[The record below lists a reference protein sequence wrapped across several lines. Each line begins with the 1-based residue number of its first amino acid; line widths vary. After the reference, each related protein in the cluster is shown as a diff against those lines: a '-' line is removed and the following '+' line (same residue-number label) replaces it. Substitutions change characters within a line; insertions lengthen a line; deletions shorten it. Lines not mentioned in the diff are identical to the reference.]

1 MVDLQA
7 VYTHCFIM
15 SRKRVTAVNP
25 DRSTSNRPIGA
36 ARLFPAIDRIGRLPW
51 WGLILLLLGVFA
63 AWSIASDQDYR
74 VIFSA
79 LSTGITLTVGVTLIA
94 FSLSIVFGLILG
106 LGRVSKNPIAYH
118 LSTVYVEIMRGLP
131 ILVVLLY
138 AAFVVIP
145 AAISGINNLGSWLI
159 EQHILPG
166 IGQAL
171 KGILLRD
178 LDYAVRVIIAL
189 TMAYAA
195 FIAEVFRSGIESID
209 EGQVEAAR
217 ALGMT
222 YWQTMRYVVL
232 RQAIRRVLP
241 PLGNDFIAML
251 KDSSLVSVLGVA
263 DITYQGKIYAVS
275 TFEYFQTYNVLAFLY
290 LTMTLLLSLFVK
302 WLERRMSYTQ
312 RA

>member
-1 MVDLQA
+1 
-7 VYTHCFIM
+7 M

-79 LSTGITLTVGVTLIA
+79 LSTGITLTVGVTLTA

-106 LGRVSKNPIAYH
+106 LGRVSKNPFAYH

-138 AAFVVIP
+138 VAFVVIP
-145 AAISGINNLGSWLI
+145 AAISGVNNLGSWLI

-166 IGQAL
+166 IGQARRGL
-171 KGILLRD
+171 MHRHPQRVLRGR
-178 LDYAVRVIIAL
+178 LR
-189 TMAYAA
+189 
-195 FIAEVFRSGIESID
+195 
-209 EGQVEAAR
+209 AR
-217 ALGMT
+217 AL
-222 YWQTMRYVVL
+222 RYPRNTRPCRNTHPR
-232 RQAIRRVLP
+232 RQPAVAYR
-241 PLGNDFIAML
+241 LGA
-251 KDSSLVSVLGVA
+251 
-263 DITYQGKIYAVS
+263 
-275 TFEYFQTYNVLAFLY
+275 
-290 LTMTLLLSLFVK
+290 
-302 WLERRMSYTQ
+302 
-312 RA
+312 